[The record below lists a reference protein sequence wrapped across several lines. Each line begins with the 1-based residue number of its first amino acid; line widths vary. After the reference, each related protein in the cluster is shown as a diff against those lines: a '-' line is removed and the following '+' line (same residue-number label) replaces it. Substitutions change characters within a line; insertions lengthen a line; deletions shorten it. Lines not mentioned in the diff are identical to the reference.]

1 MSKPKR
7 LPTLQEFEEILNYME
22 ASFVHISDDEMYNM
36 TEDYSKSET
45 QSLNTLMTDI
55 TGKPWEVSRYSGR

>member
-7 LPTLQEFEEILNYME
+7 LPTLQEFEEILDYME
-22 ASFVHISDDEMYNM
+22 ASFVHISDDEMHDMTQDYNK
-36 TEDYSKSET
+36 TVT

-55 TGKPWEVSRYSGR
+55 TGKPWEVSRYSGK